1 MVVRRAWLGSVG
13 IIVISRKSEYRR
25 RRANARG
32 VFDNKYLF
40 IYALP
45 NPVTIEVGFAM
56 ALDLQQE
63 REQAH
68 ALLDLL
74 PPAKLGAVRSL
85 LEVMVD
91 DEELTV
97 EDRAAIQAG
106 LDSLDKNGG
115 IPMEEILADFGLTM
129 ADFEK
134 MPDAPDELSVM
145 KRNG

>member
-1 MVVRRAWLGSVG
+1 
-13 IIVISRKSEYRR
+13 
-25 RRANARG
+25 
-32 VFDNKYLF
+32 
-40 IYALP
+40 
-45 NPVTIEVGFAM
+45 M

-63 REQAH
+63 RQQAH

-85 LEVMVD
+85 LEVMIDEDD
-91 DEELTV
+91 DEELTA

-106 LDSLDKNGG
+106 LDSLDKHGPV
-115 IPMEEILADFGLTM
+115 PMEDVLADFGLTM

-134 MPDAPDELSVM
+134 LPGPVA